1 MSPKIG
7 GAEQTYHQKYSVPNC
22 YRWQLGEYWGVKNP
36 YWLICKHMRHLWVVM
51 GGQKWKLWTNVIW
64 VPSTLEVFLLQCY
77 SVQVMK
83 LHGGTTLLSRH
94 QCWLWPKFNRYFRPH
109 WAEKSEN
116 RFHVGIG
123 ERTNWATPILRGHH
137 LSYFQSY
144 RFQPF
149 SYVSY
154 ICVCDFIWIYILN
167 FN

>member
-116 RFHVGIG
+116 RFHVRNWG
-123 ERTNWATPILRGHH
+123 ENKLG
-137 LSYFQSY
+137 Y
-144 RFQPF
+144 
-149 SYVSY
+149 SY
-154 ICVCDFIWIYILN
+154 IARASSELLPIIQISTFLLCLVYLCLWFYLN
-167 FN
+167 LYFEF